1 MIQGRGE
8 RGKYCEDK
16 SINQHDALVTSFI
29 PFLVSDISDTY
40 SKCSFRK
47 YSNIVFRNI
56 DHVSKGK
63 NHQSG
68 GGTVHKTQRI
78 FNKFKHR

>member
-1 MIQGRGE
+1 MSFPSLCQIYQIHIQNVVF
-8 RGKYCEDK
+8 K
-16 SINQHDALVTSFI
+16 
-29 PFLVSDISDTY
+29 
-40 SKCSFRK
+40 K

-78 FNKFKHR
+78 FNKFKHIDEGNIQ